1 MQPTI
6 ACYNHKYV
14 LQTEIRVYAYSWSLR
29 LCYDT
34 YEPTILFTPCSLKHN
49 THGTPS
55 ILKDL
60 NWAPL
65 KDRRRDIRLAM
76 LFKIVKCNMPV
87 QADDILLPADPRTRH
102 HHSFKFKHI
111 QSHTTQYKHS
121 FFVRTVPEWNW
132 VTSSWSLRQCGYH
145 HRIPAGAALP

>member
-1 MQPTI
+1 MKDNSVKHSSIWQVLYFCYCRAVMSI
-6 ACYNHKYV
+6 ATTHRFV
-14 LQTEIRVYAYSWSLR
+14 IQDYSRFTSVSSL
-29 LCYDT
+29 
-34 YEPTILFTPCSLKHN
+34 
-49 THGTPS
+49 
-55 ILKDL
+55 LKDL

-102 HHSFKFKHI
+102 YHSFKFKHI

-121 FFVRTVPEWNW
+121 FFVRTVPEWN
-132 VTSSWSLRQCGYH
+132 SLPEACVNADTITAFQTQL
-145 HRIPAGAALP
+145 HRAP

>member
-1 MQPTI
+1 M
-6 ACYNHKYV
+6 V
-14 LQTEIRVYAYSWSLR
+14 LGSMVRELDVCTSVSSL
-29 LCYDT
+29 
-34 YEPTILFTPCSLKHN
+34 
-49 THGTPS
+49 
-55 ILKDL
+55 LKDL

-111 QSHTTQYKHS
+111 QSQCKHS
-121 FFVRTVPEWNW
+121 FFVRTVPEWN
-132 VTSSWSLRQCGYH
+132 
-145 HRIPAGAALP
+145 